1 MPLFEVLGDVILLLV
16 CTALTIATYVLMKKS
31 IGICFKLIYAVL
43 FFTVIVEL
51 IGKYSH
57 QLNRDG
63 IINFE
68 NNIGVYNIYELIIF
82 PLLFFLY
89 YNLIKGK
96 NRKYI
101 LLFIIPFVVT
111 SFIEGLFF
119 TDYTKEYQT
128 YPFIVGSLGLSVS
141 VVFYFTQILEDG
153 SFDRIRNNFFFWLSC
168 GILIYYL
175 GNIPFVSVVNIF
187 DINDEVQYSFWS
199 IAKVLAIIMY
209 ILICIGLPRYKIIRE

>member
-1 MPLFEVLGDVILLLV
+1 MSLSEFLGDVILILECLAFV
-16 CTALTIATYVLMKKS
+16 IATYVLIKKNV
-31 IGICFKLIYAVL
+31 GICFKLIYAVL

-51 IGKYSH
+51 IGKYGH
-57 QLNRDG
+57 QINRDG

-68 NNIGVYNIYELIIF
+68 NNIGVYNIYELIVF

-101 LLFIIPFVVT
+101 LLFIIPFVVA
-111 SFIEGLFF
+111 SFVEGLFF
-119 TDYTKEYQT
+119 TDYTKQYQT

-153 SFDRIRNNFFFWLSC
+153 SFERIRNNFFFWLSC

-187 DINDEVQYSFWS
+187 EINDEIQYSFWS